1 MDPPTPVTMETIK
14 GDAKLKKSPKKSRN
28 VKKKLKN
35 ITHNDNETTKGNA
48 KLKKSQKIFASNYID
63 STMLNKKTHKYNP

>member
-14 GDAKLKKSPKKSRN
+14 GDAKLKKSPKKI
-28 VKKKLKN
+28 KKCQTETRKY
-35 ITHNDNETTKGNA
+35 THNDNETTKGNA

-63 STMLNKKTHKYNP
+63 STMLNKKIHKYNP